1 MVKINNI
8 ISLLAASAFSLV
20 AGKPAESFV
29 SQYESDFCKELDSY
43 LHSKDVSLVG
53 CSTADDFSS
62 ATIQGNTIT
71 QDIIDKINAYDGTF
85 NIVVFEKVTKV
96 EKNLDLS
103 SLKSNALY
111 FDNKHLEYTGEKKDI
126 YIPENVLKTAKT
138 ITSLSIDGF
147 NLSQKNINEITTL
160 TKLNEL
166 YLEDCT
172 ADLDMDYEKLK
183 NLKNLTD
190 LVLSTVFQKGQEAEY
205 LDEVPES
212 ICQLKN
218 LKYLSLYRNDITDL
232 PECMK
237 NLKNLERLDLRL
249 NDIEEDDIP
258 KAIKELPKLEIM
270 FE

>member
-1 MVKINNI
+1 MVKINTI

-20 AGKPAESFV
+20 AGKPAEGFV

-43 LHSKDVSLVG
+43 LHSKSVSLVG
-53 CSTADDFSS
+53 CSTDDFSS
-62 ATIQGNTIT
+62 ATIQSSTIT
-71 QDIIDKINAYDGTF
+71 QDIVDKINTYDGTF
-85 NIVVFEKVTKV
+85 DVVVFEKVTKV
-96 EKNLDLS
+96 EKNVNFS
-103 SLKSNALY
+103 SLKSDALY

-126 YIPENVLKTAKT
+126 YIPKNVLKTAKT
-138 ITSLSIDGF
+138 ISSLSIYGF
-147 NLSQKNINEITTL
+147 NLSQRNINEITTL

-166 YLEDCT
+166 YLENCT

-212 ICQLKN
+212 ICQLKK
-218 LKYLSLYRNDITDL
+218 LKYLSLYRNDITEL
-232 PECMK
+232 PRCMK

-258 KAIKELPKLEIM
+258 KAIKRLPKLEIM
-270 FE
+270 FEN